1 MDLGLPTFGLIEPLT
16 IGGYKAAVG
25 LSLYTQAVADVRI
38 VEAGLPWNDEV
49 MEMLDNPVL
58 YRVAA
63 QVSLATALSVEIPVN
78 QSFLKAAN
86 LGLGVRL
93 IRRGT
98 FTDIDDPFTIVDILD
113 TDEFKER
120 YFNLGEGD
128 DFGEFAR
135 DNLDSKS
142 GYSVDLGTLLFP
154 IDGLRVGIAWRNA
167 FSNMTVEYQDAAGNE
182 VKDDREFPDNFVV
195 AVAAKPLELLG
206 QESTAVDLTLAV
218 SRDNPNGDDRL
229 GEFEL
234 DKFTDHIH
242 LGAEAIF
249 WPKGLFSLGL
259 RVGDNQ
265 GFATF
270 GATLRLFK
278 FLNLNLARYG
288 DLKTDWWLGS
298 MEISF

>member
-1 MDLGLPTFGLIEPLT
+1 MTDPNLKEERERLVERAENILAEELGLDLGLPTFDLIEPLT

-167 FSNMTVEYQDAAGNE
+167 FSNMTVGYQDAAGNE

-206 QESTAVDLTLAV
+206 QESPQGNRILIK
-218 SRDNPNGDDRL
+218 S
-229 GEFEL
+229 
-234 DKFTDHIH
+234 I
-242 LGAEAIF
+242 
-249 WPKGLFSLGL
+249 L
-259 RVGDNQ
+259 R
-265 GFATF
+265 
-270 GATLRLFK
+270 K
-278 FLNLNLARYG
+278 
-288 DLKTDWWLGS
+288 
-298 MEISF
+298 